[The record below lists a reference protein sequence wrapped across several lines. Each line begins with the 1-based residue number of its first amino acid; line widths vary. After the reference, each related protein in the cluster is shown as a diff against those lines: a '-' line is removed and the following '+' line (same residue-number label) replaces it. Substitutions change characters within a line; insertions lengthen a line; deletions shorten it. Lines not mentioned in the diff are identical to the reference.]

1 MLDMAR
7 VAQALTARRDDL
19 ASYQSLSGL
28 TMETLRGEFARVAAM
43 PRRELEALLAG
54 CPSPG
59 ARPGPEHDTASAPTI
74 PFPQRWR
81 NHQEARAW
89 ALQVLSGVTVIA
101 VDGSQIA
108 PSREYSLPVGAV
120 QIGWFENPHHHAGRY
135 VKDISFEILAP
146 GDLAGS
152 DGEGAF
158 PDSEVN
164 LRRFEGECERL
175 RALMAAHSGEQH
187 PPVCLFDGSLI
198 VSFAQHLGPAQQT
211 RYVRAVTEMLSTS
224 ERLRIP
230 LFGYV
235 DTSYAADLVAM
246 LDHLAGRQVASRASD
261 AALLQPLMQWGD
273 RTPGWICAR
282 NDRVAPVDGAS
293 YYEQVAFVYLKT
305 TGTNP
310 PARLDLPRWLLED
323 ATALARTLD
332 VIRAEC
338 IVGNG
343 YPYAAETADAVA
355 VITSEDRERFYAALQ
370 RFAEREGLPF
380 HHSRKA
386 GSKRQRR

>member
-1 MLDMAR
+1 MA
-7 VAQALTARRDDL
+7 
-19 ASYQSLSGL
+19 
-28 TMETLRGEFARVAAM
+28 
-43 PRRELEALLAG
+43 
-54 CPSPG
+54 
-59 ARPGPEHDTASAPTI
+59 
-74 PFPQRWR
+74 
-81 NHQEARAW
+81 
-89 ALQVLSGVTVIA
+89 
-101 VDGSQIA
+101 
-108 PSREYSLPVGAV
+108 
-120 QIGWFENPHHHAGRY
+120 
-135 VKDISFEILAP
+135 
-146 GDLAGS
+146 
-152 DGEGAF
+152 
-158 PDSEVN
+158 
-164 LRRFEGECERL
+164 
-175 RALMAAHSGEQH
+175 
-187 PPVCLFDGSLI
+187 LI

-211 RYVRAVTEMLSTS
+211 RYVRAVTGMLSTS
-224 ERLRIP
+224 ERLRVP

-246 LDHLAGRQVASRASD
+246 LDHLAGRQTASRASD

-282 NDRVAPVDGAS
+282 HDRVAPVDGAS
-293 YYEQVAFVYLKT
+293 YYAQVAFVYLKT

-310 PARLDLPRWLLED
+310 PARLDMPRWLLED
-323 ATALARTLD
+323 ATALAQALD

-380 HHSRKA
+380 YHSRKA